1 MIQFDKFTQKAQE
14 AMQQAQSLA
23 GKNQHQ
29 AIHPVHLLLALA
41 AEKEGVVRPVLEKC
55 GVQPAA
61 LLQEAERALN
71 DIPKVTGAQPGAYIS
86 PSLNDTVDR
95 ASEEAE
101 RFKDEFVSTEHLLLS
116 MSKQK
121 SDPAGNLLNRLGATH
136 EKILNALVSV
146 RGTQRITDQNP
157 ESKYQA
163 LERYAVNLTDQAKK
177 GKLDPVIGRDE
188 EIRRVMQVLSRRT
201 KNNPVLIGEPGV
213 GKTAIVEGLAQRIV
227 RGDVPD
233 QLRNKRLVAIDLGSM
248 IAGTKFRGEFE
259 DRLKAVVKEIID
271 SNGEIICFIDELHTL
286 VCAGSAEG
294 AIDAANLLK
303 PALARGELR
312 CIGATT
318 LNEYKKHVEKD
329 AALARRF
336 QTVLVGEPS
345 VEDPIALL
353 RGLKEKFEI
362 HHGIRIKDSAIV
374 AAAVLSDRYIT
385 DRFLPDK
392 AIDLI
397 DEAGA
402 ALRIEIGSMPLEV
415 DQADRRITQL
425 EIERQALNRDS
436 DHGSRER
443 LR

>member
-14 AMQQAQSLA
+14 AMQEAQSLA

-41 AEKEGVVRPVLEKC
+41 NEKEGVVRPVLEKC
-55 GVQPAA
+55 GVQLPALVA
-61 LLQEAERALN
+61 EAERALK
-71 DIPKVTGAQPGAYIS
+71 DIKKVTGAQPGAYVS
-86 PSLNDTVDR
+86 PSLNDVVDR

-101 RFKDEFVSTEHLLLS
+101 RFKDEFVSTEHLLLA
-116 MSKQK
+116 MSRQK
-121 SDPAGNLLNRLGATH
+121 SDPAGNLLNRAGATH
-136 EKILNALVSV
+136 EKILSALASV
-146 RGTQRITDQNP
+146 RGTQRVTDQNP

-163 LERYAVNLTDQAKK
+163 LERYAVDLTGQARK

-227 RGDVPD
+227 KGDIPE

-248 IAGTKFRGEFE
+248 VAGTKFRGEFE
-259 DRLKAVVKEIID
+259 DRLKAVLKEITE
-271 SNGEIICFIDELHTL
+271 SNGEIICFIDELHTI
-286 VCAGSAEG
+286 VGAGSAEG
-294 AIDAANLLK
+294 AIDAANMLK

-318 LNEYKKHVEKD
+318 LNEYRKHVEKD

-336 QTVLVGEPS
+336 QTVLVGEAS
-345 VEDPIALL
+345 IDDTIAVL

-362 HHGIRIKDSAIV
+362 HHGVRIKDSAII
-374 AAAVLSDRYIT
+374 AAAVLSHRYIT

-402 ALRIEIGSMPLEV
+402 ALRLQIGSMPIQV
-415 DQADRRITQL
+415 DEIDRRI
-425 EIERQALNRDS
+425 
-436 DHGSRER
+436 
-443 LR
+443 